1 MYLYRLIRRDIKL
14 KKIEKRAE
22 KIEKRAEKK
31 WYKKKA
37 MGGVD
42 ICAIA
47 SRIDLTFNNL
57 TSVNFVY
64 TYISIRYISNQYS
77 LISYSFSKIVFCP
90 KNRRIWIL
98 GMDMLQTWNAPG
110 KSWQKVYVVCTGI
123 DWINDE

>member
-1 MYLYRLIRRDIKL
+1 
-14 KKIEKRAE
+14 
-22 KIEKRAEKK
+22 
-31 WYKKKA
+31 

-90 KNRRIWIL
+90 KNRSQQATLFSFPIHVFSP
-98 GMDMLQTWNAPG
+98 Q
-110 KSWQKVYVVCTGI
+110 
-123 DWINDE
+123 